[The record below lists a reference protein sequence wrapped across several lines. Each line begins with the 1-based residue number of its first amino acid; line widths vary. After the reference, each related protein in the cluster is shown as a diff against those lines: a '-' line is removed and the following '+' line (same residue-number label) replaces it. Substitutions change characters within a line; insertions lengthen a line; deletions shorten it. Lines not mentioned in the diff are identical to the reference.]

1 MYALLVEVK
10 CVERIATWM
19 NVVAGSVWRMA
30 SWRQAGFI
38 LEEKSNE
45 KRVEVTRSLVNR
57 Q

>member
-1 MYALLVEVK
+1 MCWKNSNL
-10 CVERIATWM
+10 